1 MTLGQEGGVSAGS
14 TQTCKMQTK
23 HYVNGRHSFSFFMTR
38 FLALPEIT
46 SGPMTPEAAGGGFW
60 LFSATASA
68 RGPKKGLGVAGDA
81 RSPETKR
88 PHVPPARARAR
99 LEGLASPPLP
109 PGRPRLPLPSPH
121 TLAQAP
127 WPPHAHV
134 LNLRRPSCRLQLSP
148 GLPVSFW
155 AGTSFIERGNSVSL
169 PFTTLTFPNMCPRC

>member
-1 MTLGQEGGVSAGS
+1 MPDGKAATTMTLGQEGGVSAGS

-88 PHVPPARARAR
+88 PHVPPARARAPASR
-99 LEGLASPPLP
+99 ASPRHPSP
-109 PGRPRLPLPSPH
+109 PEDRGCPSRPPTPSRKRPGR
-121 TLAQAP
+121 
-127 WPPHAHV
+127 
-134 LNLRRPSCRLQLSP
+134 
-148 GLPVSFW
+148 
-155 AGTSFIERGNSVSL
+155 
-169 PFTTLTFPNMCPRC
+169 LTRTF